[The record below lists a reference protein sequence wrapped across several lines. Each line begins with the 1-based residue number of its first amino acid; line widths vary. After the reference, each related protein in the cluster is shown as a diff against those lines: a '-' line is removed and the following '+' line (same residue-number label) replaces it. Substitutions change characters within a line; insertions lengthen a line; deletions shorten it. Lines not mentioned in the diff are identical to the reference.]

1 MKKILTLL
9 SGAMLILTACE
20 YENIEELRP
29 TELVDTCTTDSLT
42 FQTDIEPIFRQDCN
56 NSGCHNSGSSF
67 GDFTSY
73 AGIKAKIDDN
83 DKIRRRAIIEQ
94 TMPDAA
100 PLPDCEIRKLT
111 AWLDAGAPNN

>member
-1 MKKILTLL
+1 MK
-9 SGAMLILTACE
+9 
-20 YENIEELRP
+20 RF
-29 TELVDTCTTDSLT
+29 
-42 FQTDIEPIFRQDCN
+42 FQTDIQPIFVQNCN
-56 NSGCHNSGSSF
+56 NSGCHGSGSIF

-83 DKIRRRAIIEQ
+83 DKIRRRVIIEKS
-94 TMPDAA
+94 MPESG